1 VPRAAGTVVLL
12 HGFTGAPASWDD
24 VAALLGPGAAVVR
37 PALLGH
43 GDEADD
49 LAADFAGEVDR
60 IAARLPRAGS
70 APLHLVGYSLGARV
84 ALGLLARH
92 PERFSRATLIGVHP
106 GLTGAGERAARVDS
120 DERWAQ
126 RLEEGGIAAFVDAWQ
141 RQALLEPASPL
152 DERRLA
158 RQRQVRLSHRAAGL
172 SRSLRVLGLGRM
184 PDYRQALGACAV
196 PLRLVV
202 GAADRRF
209 TALAEEIRR
218 LQPRAALSVV
228 EGAGHNVPLEQPA
241 RVAALLDESQH
252 PQQGATP

>member
-1 VPRAAGTVVLL
+1 VAGAAGTVVLL

-24 VAALLGPGAAVVR
+24 VVALLPPGATVVR

-49 LAADFAGEVDR
+49 AASDFAGEVDR
-60 IAARLPRAGS
+60 IAARLPPPGA
-70 APLHLVGYSLGARV
+70 APLHLIGYSLGARV
-84 ALGLLARH
+84 ALGLLSRH
-92 PERFSRATLIGVHP
+92 PRRFSRATLIGVHP
-106 GLTGAGERAARVDS
+106 GLASAGERAARIDS
-120 DERWAQ
+120 DEGWAQ
-126 RLEEGGIAAFVDAWQ
+126 RLEQGGIAAFVDAWQ
-141 RQALLEPASPL
+141 RQALFETASPV

-158 RQRQVRLSHRAAGL
+158 HQRQIRLSHRAAGL

-184 PDYRQALGACAV
+184 PDYRHALATCAV
-196 PLRLVV
+196 PLCLAV
-202 GAADRRF
+202 GATDRRF

-218 LQPRAALSVV
+218 LQPRASLRVI

-241 RVAALLDESQH
+241 RVAALLDDRQH